1 MIHMLYKHV
10 DNKVIFGR
18 YESELYE
25 VINGVKQGCILSPC
39 LFNLAMT
46 DLQNMLKDCTGQ
58 NIGGLNIHG
67 LFYADDIVLIAA
79 NDQDLT
85 DMLNVAHMFG
95 TKWGLKF
102 NEKKS
107 QVLII
112 GKRISNKMW

>member
-1 MIHMLYKHV
+1 M
-10 DNKVIFGR
+10 
-18 YESELYE
+18 
-25 VINGVKQGCILSPC
+25 
-39 LFNLAMT
+39 
-46 DLQNMLKDCTGQ
+46 

-112 GKRISNKMW
+112 GKRISNKTWVISLGDMNISETKTYKYLGIIINRQLTDTEQSYKATSCKKG